1 MKTMLDRLAKILDTP
16 TKKLVAS
23 VVAAAVG
30 LSLLGLT
37 GYVSF
42 GAAQNQARTMLTQ
55 ASEAAKTSLREFD
68 TDASGLEEKITSAKA
83 VFDASNGKTADEIAR
98 KALQKEIDVASAQL
112 RNADREAGELRAI
125 VSHVDR
131 NLEKI
136 LAWPPSI
143 FDSYVQLVKSAARLS
158 DELRGPQKQL
168 STLANG
174 VVQAQKSWQ
183 LEQDQLAAAAAAQA
197 AEEAARA
204 QAERLSKPKQIPS
217 ESTLDPTGGAT
228 APSAPPP
235 PDDPAPIV
243 EGFNIEAYLSE
254 FLPTSDYTVQYV
266 TGLCDGYYICGRTL
280 VGGGA
285 NPVIQLDDNPSV
297 ISIYSTDAGKYV
309 LVHEAAH
316 VRQYLFYGS
325 VALMISESGRFVDYP
340 GAAAVEYMADCAT
353 ITRIGY
359 ALVGTSY
366 PYTSSCTPE
375 QYAEASRI
383 W

>member
-1 MKTMLDRLAKILDTP
+1 MLNRLAKKFDTP
-16 TKKLVAS
+16 TKKVVAS
-23 VVAAAVG
+23 VVAVALGV
-30 LSLLGLT
+30 SLLGLA
-37 GYVSF
+37 GYQSF
-42 GAAQNQARTMLTQ
+42 ATAQTQARSILTQ
-55 ASEAAKTSLREFD
+55 ASDAAETALREFN
-68 TDASGLEEKITSAKA
+68 TNASGLEDKITSAQA
-83 VFDASNGKTADEIAR
+83 VFDASQGKTADDVAR
-98 KALQKEIDVASAQL
+98 KALQKEIDTASAQL
-112 RNADREAGELRAI
+112 RDADREARELRAI
-125 VSHVDR
+125 VAQIETDIER
-131 NLEKI
+131 I
-136 LAWPPSI
+136 LAWPPSF
-143 FDSYVQLVKSAARLS
+143 FDSYVQLTKSIARLS
-158 DELRGPQKQL
+158 AELRGPQKQL
-168 STLANG
+168 SDLADG

-183 LEQDQLAAAAAAQA
+183 AEQDQLAAVAAAQA

-204 QAERLSKPKQIPS
+204 AAERLSKPKQIPS

-235 PDDPAPIV
+235 PDVPAPIV
-243 EGFNIEAYLSE
+243 EGFNIEEYLSE

-280 VGGGA
+280 VGGGG

-297 ISIYSTDAGKYV
+297 IDIYSTEAGKYV

-316 VRQYLFYGS
+316 VRQYLFYGT

-353 ITRIGY
+353 IWRIGY

>member
-83 VFDASNGKTADEIAR
+83 VFEASKGKTADEVAR
-98 KALQKEIDVASAQL
+98 KALQKEIDVASTQL

-125 VSHVDR
+125 VSHVDT

-143 FDSYVQLVKSAARLS
+143 FDSYVQLVKSAARLN

-174 VVQAQKSWQ
+174 VVQAQKAWQ
-183 LEQDQLAAAAAAQA
+183 LEQDRLAAEAAAKA

-204 QAERLSKPKQIPS
+204 QAERLSKPKNIPS
-217 ESTLDPTGGAT
+217 ESTLTPTGGAT
-228 APSAPPP
+228 EPSAPPP
-235 PDDPAPIV
+235 PEVPAPVV

-254 FLPTSDYTVQYV
+254 FVSSSDYTLQYDP
-266 TGLCDGYYICGRTL
+266 GLCDGYYVCGQARFYSD
-280 VGGGA
+280 GRA
-285 NPVIQLDDNPSV
+285 EIWLDGNPSV
-297 ISIYSTDAGKYV
+297 LEIYSTDAGKYV

-316 VRQYLFYGS
+316 IRQYVFYGS
-325 VALMISESGRFVDYP
+325 LALMISESGRFVAYP
-340 GAAAVEYMADCAT
+340 GTDAVEYMADCAT
-353 ITRIGY
+353 IWRIGY
-359 ALVGTSY
+359 ALGGTGY